1 MMNKDF
7 AFASHLRDL
16 HCFVIANVIN
26 QSINQLFAMAVP
38 SDIQGHLTINKLT
51 KNTVVCGI

>member
-7 AFASHLRDL
+7 AFASHLHDL
-16 HCFVIANVIN
+16 HCFVIN
-26 QSINQLFAMAVP
+26 QSINQSIFAMALP

-51 KNTVVCGI
+51 KNTVVDGIQ